1 MSAHPADA
9 RSERLGVV
17 AAAIAAISFGIAFPA
32 TAVALRVYTPLA
44 AAATYSTGAL
54 LVLVVLAL
62 IGVLP
67 PPAPGWT
74 SPPALL
80 RLAVVAIVGG
90 LVFIVGMSVA
100 VHLAGATVAG
110 FVATLYAVFSAVLA
124 VPILGERLTPVA
136 LGSFVVAIIGTAL
149 LADPGSIHGSVDG
162 VVMALMAALGFGL
175 YLVLARKWAGRPGL
189 GGTSMAMAILVG
201 RGPVLLLLVALTQP
215 SALTPGGVDVPVALA
230 MTYLALVPSALAQVL
245 ILVSTRR
252 IAARRTSAWL
262 LLTPLTSAVLAMTL
276 LGETPSSAELIGGA
290 LVVVGIMGAS
300 GAGEEILRAWSRG
313 RAASAG

>member
-1 MSAHPADA
+1 
-9 RSERLGVV
+9 
-17 AAAIAAISFGIAFPA
+17 
-32 TAVALRVYTPLA
+32 
-44 AAATYSTGAL
+44 
-54 LVLVVLAL
+54 
-62 IGVLP
+62 
-67 PPAPGWT
+67 
-74 SPPALL
+74 
-80 RLAVVAIVGG
+80 
-90 LVFIVGMSVA
+90 
-100 VHLAGATVAG
+100 
-110 FVATLYAVFSAVLA
+110 
-124 VPILGERLTPVA
+124 
-136 LGSFVVAIIGTAL
+136 
-149 LADPGSIHGSVDG
+149 
-162 VVMALMAALGFGL
+162 
-175 YLVLARKWAGRPGL
+175 
-189 GGTSMAMAILVG
+189 
-201 RGPVLLLLVALTQP
+201 VLLLLVALTQP